1 MPHKWRHWLTWRQG
15 PQPPR
20 ACARARRRARAR
32 AVHSDVGNVSSQM
45 PHLRGIAQSAT
56 WCPNAA
62 SLAHVAS
69 GRARWRGRTWRQN
82 LASLAHVAS
91 GSQDVASGSQVASQD
106 VASKCGVT
114 CLPTW
119 RQKATCG
126 RRSSASAHASGLTRR
141 RRTTWRQNVASPCRP
156 VLRRILYWVLF
167 SDQVQ
172 NSRVP
177 LFCSWTPL
185 GPGARTGA
193 GIAIVLQ
200 HECSKNYLSFGRGK
214 RAGAASQSQSAHAEH
229 MFHANLSHVVHSV
242 CGSGYMGLPRQILR
256 ARHGAALSQNA
267 RAEHEL
273 HANLSHI
280 AH

>member
-1 MPHKWRHWLTWRQG
+1 ML
-15 PQPPR
+15 
-20 ACARARRRARAR
+20 
-32 AVHSDVGNVSSQM
+32 
-45 PHLRGIAQSAT
+45 I
-56 WCPNAA
+56 
-62 SLAHVAS
+62 
-69 GRARWRGRTWRQN
+69 
-82 LASLAHVAS
+82 
-91 GSQDVASGSQVASQD
+91 
-106 VASKCGVT
+106 
-114 CLPTW
+114 
-119 RQKATCG
+119 
-126 RRSSASAHASGLTRR
+126 HASTKYYVTSLLELRLWR
-141 RRTTWRQNVASPCRP
+141 MPSMYRLVRTQSMTPVTSCRP

-185 GPGARTGA
+185 GPGAHTGA

-256 ARHGAALSQNA
+256 ERRGAALSQNA

-273 HANLSHI
+273 HANFSHI